1 MRPNRQNL
9 YQESF
14 YIDCGC
20 HKMSKHLGSCSHVQ
34 REIYRCPVCN
44 SGSGREKRPYT
55 SRKESV
61 ETVSPP
67 TLSPSTSSPKVYA
80 GEFQLS
86 TAFDRHIIDWHE
98 KIFASIYTH
107 EYICALC
114 QCDRVTHRSLDCSAR
129 FSARPSNKQK
139 FLDHLRAAHARAEH
153 VPMWYS
159 HHCSPPENASY
170 IDPVVGQKAQSLF

>member
-1 MRPNRQNL
+1 
-9 YQESF
+9 
-14 YIDCGC
+14 
-20 HKMSKHLGSCSHVQ
+20 MSKQLGSCSHAQ
-34 REIYRCPVCN
+34 RDIYRCPVCN

-61 ETVSPP
+61 EKASPP
-67 TLSPSTSSPKVYA
+67 TPSPSSGSRKMYA

-114 QCDRVTHRSLDCSAR
+114 PCETVTKQSVDCSAR
-129 FSARPSNKQK
+129 FSAHPFNRQQ
-139 FLDHLRAAHARAEH
+139 FLDHLRTAHAGAES
-153 VPMWYS
+153 VPIWYT
-159 HHCSPPENASY
+159 HYCAPPKDASY
-170 IDPVVGQKAQSLF
+170 IDPVVGQISKSLV